1 MATDNEQLVL
11 SISAD
16 VRQIQRQL
24 KGLVGQTQRDTKAI
38 EQAFGGIDKAASGA
52 FDGVAANSNRAFGA
66 GVKGARDFGN
76 AMNAS
81 RMQTS
86 NLAAQLNDIGVQLA
100 GGQSPFLIALQQG
113 TQINQVLGQ
122 GGARAAVGAL
132 AGAFTSLVNPVS
144 LATIAIISLGGAAV
158 QYFTSLLSD
167 SDKSAEALE
176 KQAQLIRNVAKEW
189 GNAVPA
195 LQQYVAELDRI
206 KNLEELQTATKGAIG
221 QVLDESLTLLPQ
233 VRDAAVEAMTTA
245 ANSTQETRMAYAQL
259 IADMG
264 DVENAVDELNSAYQN
279 GEDTTAAM
287 DRVNQELADVFNS
300 SVIPATGALR
310 ELIDQLAGAYS
321 NAAGQAGNLAA
332 QAQAAAVNAS
342 KLPALGTLTPLESV
356 NGQLTGDTIAIQ
368 NARAEATK
376 SQTQIEAEKVARSSG
391 GRSRGGGGRAGAISE
406 AQREREAVTKLIE
419 QLEYEQSLIG
429 MTDQQ
434 REVANALRRAGAA
447 ATDEQRLKI
456 EQLVESTYAEREAL
470 KANQEAMLELQSVGK
485 EVLGGIISDLRAG
498 KNGADILANALDR
511 VIDKMLSGALDS
523 LFSGIGGG
531 GRGGLLGGFLI
542 PGILHSG
549 GVAGKDGYGHRR
561 AVSPSVFSGAKRYH
575 KGGIAGLMPGEVPA
589 ILQRGEVVIPRGGK
603 MTGHETI
610 TVNLAADRSVIAE
623 TADQRIQTA
632 SGTIVNVAV
641 QQSTQRVVPTMA
653 AYQNNKAGA
662 EWR

>member
-38 EQAFGGIDKAASGA
+38 EQAFGGIDKAAAGA
-52 FDGVAANSNRAFGA
+52 FNGVAANGNRAFGA
-66 GVKGARDFGN
+66 ASNGARKFER
-76 AMNAS
+76 AMNGS
-81 RMQTS
+81 RLQTA

-132 AGAFTSLVNPVS
+132 AGAFTSLINPVS
-144 LATIAIISLGGAAV
+144 LATIAIIGLGGAAV
-158 QYFTSLLSD
+158 QYFTSLFAD
-167 SDKSAEALE
+167 SEEGAKALE

-189 GNAVPA
+189 GDAVPA
-195 LQQYVAELDRI
+195 LRDYVAELDNI
-206 KNLEELQTATKGAIG
+206 KKLEDLQAATKGAIG

-264 DVENAVDELNSAYQN
+264 DVESAVDELNSAYQN

-287 DRVNQELADVFNS
+287 ERVNAELADVFNS

-310 ELIDQLAGAYS
+310 ELIDQLAGAYA
-321 NAAGQAGNLAA
+321 NAAGQAGNLAT

-376 SQTQIEAEKVARSSG
+376 SETQIAAEKAARSSS
-391 GRSRGGGGRAGAISE
+391 RSRGGGGRAGAISE

-456 EQLVESTYAEREAL
+456 EQLVEATYAEREAL
-470 KANQEAMLELQSVGK
+470 KANQEAMKELQSIGK
-485 EVLGGIISDLRAG
+485 EVLGGIVSDLRAG
-498 KNGADILANALDR
+498 KSGADILANALDR
-511 VIDKMLSGALDS
+511 VIDKLLSGALDS

-549 GVAGKDGYGHRR
+549 GVAGKDGYGHGR

-603 MTGHETI
+603 TSGGRETI

>member
-1 MATDNEQLVL
+1 M
-11 SISAD
+11 
-16 VRQIQRQL
+16 
-24 KGLVGQTQRDTKAI
+24 
-38 EQAFGGIDKAASGA
+38 
-52 FDGVAANSNRAFGA
+52 
-66 GVKGARDFGN
+66 
-76 AMNAS
+76 
-81 RMQTS
+81 
-86 NLAAQLNDIGVQLA
+86 AAQLNDIGVQLA

-456 EQLVESTYAEREAL
+456 EQLVEATYAEREAL

-498 KNGADILANALDR
+498 KSGADILANALDR
-511 VIDKMLSGALDS
+511 VIDKLLSGALDS

-549 GVAGKDGYGHRR
+549 GVAGKDGYGHGR

-603 MTGHETI
+603 TTAGRETI

>member
-1 MATDNEQLVL
+1 M
-11 SISAD
+11 
-16 VRQIQRQL
+16 
-24 KGLVGQTQRDTKAI
+24 
-38 EQAFGGIDKAASGA
+38 
-52 FDGVAANSNRAFGA
+52 
-66 GVKGARDFGN
+66 
-76 AMNAS
+76 
-81 RMQTS
+81 
-86 NLAAQLNDIGVQLA
+86 
-100 GGQSPFLIALQQG
+100 
-113 TQINQVLGQ
+113 
-122 GGARAAVGAL
+122 
-132 AGAFTSLVNPVS
+132 
-144 LATIAIISLGGAAV
+144 
-158 QYFTSLLSD
+158 
-167 SDKSAEALE
+167 KS
-176 KQAQLIRNVAKEW
+176 
-189 GNAVPA
+189 
-195 LQQYVAELDRI
+195 
-206 KNLEELQTATKGAIG
+206 LEELGTATKSAIG
-221 QVLDESLTLLPQ
+221 KVLEESLSLLPQ
-233 VRDAAVEAMTTA
+233 VRDAAVEAMTSA
-245 ANSTQETRMAYAQL
+245 ANSTLETRTAYAQL
-259 IADMG
+259 IADMA
-264 DVENAVDELNSAYQN
+264 DVESAVDELNSAYQN

-287 DRVNQELADVFNS
+287 ERVNQELADVFNS

-368 NARAEATK
+368 NARAAATK
-376 SQTQIEAEKVARSSG
+376 SQTQVAAEAAAKKAE
-391 GRSRGGGGRAGAISE
+391 RAGRGARNKAANE

-456 EQLVESTYAEREAL
+456 EQLVEATYAEREAL
-470 KANQEAMLELQSVGK
+470 KANQEAMKELQSIGK
-485 EVLGGIISDLRAG
+485 EVLGGIVSDLRAG
-498 KNGADILANALDR
+498 KSGADILANALDR
-511 VIDKMLSGALDS
+511 VIDKLLSGALDS
-523 LFSGIGGG
+523 LFYGIGGG

-549 GVAGKDGYGHRR
+549 GVAGKDGYGHGR

-603 MTGHETI
+603 MTGGRETI